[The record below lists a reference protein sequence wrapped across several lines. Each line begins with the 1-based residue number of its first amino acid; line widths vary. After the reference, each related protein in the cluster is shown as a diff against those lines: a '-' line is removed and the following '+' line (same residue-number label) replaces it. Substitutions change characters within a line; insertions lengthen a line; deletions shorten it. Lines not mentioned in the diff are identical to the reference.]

1 MRATMRS
8 SSRMPPG
15 EVPAEIGDELG
26 AAELTRRVAEN
37 LKRLRKE
44 RGLSFDQLAS
54 VSGVSRAALS
64 QIESAKTNPTLAVLW
79 KIAVGLSVPFQSL
92 LGVEGGSKASVLR
105 VNDSL
110 PLRSPDG
117 RMESRLLSPA
127 GATPGLEVYE
137 LRFLPRGSLRS
148 DPHSAGTSETV
159 VVLTGA
165 LRVSVGD
172 ERYDL
177 VAGDS
182 IFFSADVGHQYE
194 NRGSREA
201 RCLDVITYGR
211 GAG

>member
-1 MRATMRS
+1 
-8 SSRMPPG
+8 MPPD
-15 EVPAEIGDELG
+15 EIPPEIGDELG

-44 RGLSFDQLAS
+44 RALSFDQLAS

-64 QIESAKTNPTLAVLW
+64 QIEGAKTNPTLAVLW

-92 LGVEGGSKASVLR
+92 LGVEGGSKARVLR

-137 LRFLPRGSLRS
+137 LRS

>member
-1 MRATMRS
+1 MPPAMRS
-8 SSRMPPG
+8 SSRTPSV
-15 EVPAEIGDELG
+15 EVPVDIGDEVG

-37 LKRLRKE
+37 LRRLRKE

-64 QIESAKTNPTLAVLW
+64 QIEGAKTNPTLAVLW
-79 KIAVGLSVPFQSL
+79 KIAVGLSVPFQAL
-92 LGVEGGSKASVLR
+92 LGVENGSKAQVLR
-105 VNDSL
+105 VNDAL

-117 RMESRLLSPA
+117 RIESRLLSPA

-137 LRFLPRGSLRS
+137 LRFQPRGTLRS
-148 DPHSAGTSETV
+148 DPHSGGTSETV

-165 LRVSVGD
+165 LRVSVAD
-172 ERYDL
+172 ERHDL

-182 IFFSADVGHQYE
+182 IFFQADVPHQYE

-201 RCLDVITYGR
+201 RVLDVITYGR
-211 GAG
+211 GAS

>member
-1 MRATMRS
+1 MRP
-8 SSRMPPG
+8 SSRTPPPPT
-15 EVPAEIGDELG
+15 EAPADLGDEVG
-26 AAELTRRVAEN
+26 AAEMTRRVAEN
-37 LKRLRKE
+37 LRRLRKE

-64 QIESAKTNPTLAVLW
+64 QIEGAKTNPTLAVLW
-79 KIAVGLSVPFQSL
+79 KIAVGLSVPFQAL
-92 LGVEGGSKASVLR
+92 LGVEGGSKARVLR
-105 VNDSL
+105 VNDAL

-117 RMESRLLSPA
+117 RIESRLLSPA

-137 LRFLPRGSLRS
+137 LRFHPRGTLRS

-165 LRVSVGD
+165 LRVSVAD

-182 IFFSADVGHQYE
+182 IFFSADVPHQYE

-201 RCLDVITYGR
+201 RVLDVITYGR
-211 GAG
+211 GVG